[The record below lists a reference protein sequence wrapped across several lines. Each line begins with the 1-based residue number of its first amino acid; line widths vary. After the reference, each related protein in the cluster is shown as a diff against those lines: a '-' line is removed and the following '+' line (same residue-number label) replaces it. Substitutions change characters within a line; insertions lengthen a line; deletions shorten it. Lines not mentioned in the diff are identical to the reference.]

1 MTVKNLKTN
10 APAQGCSTREERV
23 RARNRVLVA
32 RYFYWTE
39 LRRRRFDDVMR
50 ILAESE
56 FFVEE
61 RTIMNAINAY
71 SVYLDELRLL
81 ANAARSLRKE
91 HPSWNWS

>member
-1 MTVKNLKTN
+1 MTVKNIQTN

-61 RTIMNAINAY
+61 RTIMNAINAH
-71 SVYLDELRLL
+71 SAYLDELRLL